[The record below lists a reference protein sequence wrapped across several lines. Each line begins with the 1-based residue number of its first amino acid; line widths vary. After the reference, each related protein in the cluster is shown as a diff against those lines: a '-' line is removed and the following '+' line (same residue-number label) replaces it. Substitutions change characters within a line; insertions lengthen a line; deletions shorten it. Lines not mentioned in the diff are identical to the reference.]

1 MEQQRKNKVKD
12 LFEMLEEPDSTR
24 YIGEEIDEMDLYDN
38 ELEEEESNYEDEDP
52 DLTEE
57 SE

>member
-1 MEQQRKNKVKD
+1 
-12 LFEMLEEPDSTR
+12 MLEEPDSTR